1 MNEDKAQVEIK
12 QLTELQN
19 VSEKI
24 SDLLSYGK
32 FELII
37 PLEKQRLDI
46 LKSDV
51 LAALVISV
59 AKTLPSVSFHNK
71 KLSMVPKSVVGFSN
85 IDFDLS
91 LSHLNLEAEK

>member
-1 MNEDKAQVEIK
+1 M
-12 QLTELQN
+12 
-19 VSEKI
+19 
-24 SDLLSYGK
+24 
-32 FELII
+32 
-37 PLEKQRLDI
+37 

-59 AKTLPSVSFHNK
+59 AKTLPSVNFHNK
-71 KLSMVPKSVVGFSN
+71 KLSMVPKSVVDLLN